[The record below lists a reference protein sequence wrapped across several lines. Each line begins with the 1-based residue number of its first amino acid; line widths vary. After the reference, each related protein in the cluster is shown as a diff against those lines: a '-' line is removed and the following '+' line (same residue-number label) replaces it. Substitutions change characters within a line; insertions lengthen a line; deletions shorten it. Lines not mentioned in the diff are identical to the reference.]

1 MEIRVDGIYAQALQ
15 EGPSLCTVS
24 VQFSCQGFQD
34 PVMLRYETQPIY
46 FTASQIKSKFSDQR
60 KVVAR
65 RPKVET
71 GTTGLTGHTGC
82 VLRLPKN
89 PVSVGF

>member
-1 MEIRVDGIYAQALQ
+1 MEIWVDGIYAQALQ
-15 EGPSLCTVS
+15 DGPSLCTVS

-34 PVMLRYETQPIY
+34 PVMPRYETQPIY
-46 FTASQIKSKFSDQR
+46 FTASQINASLAINA
-60 KVVAR
+60 KVVAG

-82 VLRLPKN
+82 VLRLP
-89 PVSVGF
+89 